1 MEGLVMIRSNSGVR
15 KNASS
20 ILLSLLAIAI
30 FGAALSG
37 CGSSMQMM
45 NPPPPAANTQVA
57 LLLTS
62 TANDQLVRF
71 DIFISSIALT
81 NNAGKS
87 ITVFTSANQSGTQ
100 VEWMHL
106 NGASEP
112 LPTVSLPQG
121 IYTSATV
128 TVADCSFTNVTF
140 VNSSITTSIFDEG
153 LCGQG
158 TGTTTVNFP
167 SPITVAGS
175 AMALSLDLQVSQSF
189 TLTSASPAIYTISP
203 TFNLTPVSIA
213 AQPTDET
220 NGKVIG
226 VAGQVMSLDMNGN
239 SFTAQTPDGFLL
251 TLSTNANTTFQG
263 IAAFSSLATN
273 QLAYFDA
280 AIQPDGS
287 LLATRVEVDDP
298 TSTGAIIG
306 FFSDPQPR
314 SGFVTLNLQLDGCS
328 ISGTPFCGVVYQFD
342 NTTVFNI
349 SQQLSNVASLPFP
362 ASFGG
367 TTLLLG
373 QYLSVFTPGTFTQN
387 LENVS
392 TITLE
397 LQTLNGTVTG
407 VSNEAGFTVYTVTLA
422 PYDLIPVLQNLTS
435 DTPPPN
441 LMNPLTVLVY
451 ADSNTRMLNSGAVA
465 AGSLIRFRGLIF
477 DDNATLRMDASEI
490 YDGVTE

>member
-1 MEGLVMIRSNSGVR
+1 MKTRESFGFASN
-15 KNASS
+15 AFS
-20 ILLSLLAIAI
+20 ILLSILSVAIL
-30 FGAALSG
+30 GGSLTG
-37 CGSSMQMM
+37 CGSGMRTGGA
-45 NPPPPAANTQVA
+45 PPAAKTTQVVV
-57 LLLTS
+57 LLTS
-62 TANDQLVRF
+62 TANDQLVGF
-71 DIFISSIALT
+71 NAPIASISLT
-81 NNAGKS
+81 NSAGTPVTIFAGAS
-87 ITVFTSANQSGTQ
+87 DPSANL
-100 VEWMHL
+100 EWMHL

-112 LPTVSLPQG
+112 LPAIAVPQG
-121 IYTSATV
+121 KYTAAVV
-128 TVADCSFTNVTF
+128 TVVGCSFTNVTF
-140 VNSSITTSIFDEG
+140 VAGSITVSTFAQG
-153 LCGQG
+153 LCSQG
-158 TGTTTVNFP
+158 TGTTTVHLP
-167 SPITVAGS
+167 GPIVVNGS
-175 AMALSLDLQVSQSF
+175 AMVLSLDLQVSQSF

-251 TLSTNANTTFQG
+251 TLNSNTTTAFQG
-263 IAAFSSLATN
+263 VAAFTSLATN

-314 SGFVTLNLQLDGCS
+314 SGFVLLTLQLDGCS

-373 QYLSVFTPGTFTQN
+373 QYLSVFTPGAFTQN

-397 LQTLNGTVTG
+397 PQTLNGTVTG

-477 DDNATLRMDASEI
+477 DDNATLRMDAGEI